1 MAVRVVIETASR
13 AEAELLAQKLPV
25 RASAQAWRGMGVI
38 RLAAK
43 TKHETNELIDAVS
56 QGFQEHKLQ
65 WARVRFDDEERV
77 FKANGRQNGHR
88 TR

>member
-13 AEAELLAQKLPV
+13 AEAALLAQKLPV

-43 TKHETNELIDAVS
+43 TKHETDELIDAVS
-56 QGFQEHKLQ
+56 RGFQEHKLQ

-77 FKANGRQNGHR
+77 FKANGHQNGHR